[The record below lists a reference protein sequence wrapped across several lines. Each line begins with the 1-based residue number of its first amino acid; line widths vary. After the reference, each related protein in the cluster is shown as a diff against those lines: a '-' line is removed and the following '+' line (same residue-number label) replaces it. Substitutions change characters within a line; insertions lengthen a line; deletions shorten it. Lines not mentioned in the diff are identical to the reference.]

1 MRALT
6 SCVSGDK
13 IDGNMSRTR
22 REMAPRVET
31 ARKKTGEELLE
42 EASLSLGSLEADIEA
57 ISKGTPRGRIDVLW
71 SEAKERIE
79 LLERAG
85 EKLINEGIE
94 MRKDRILKLGEDEIW
109 SGIFALIK
117 AFDLYEDIIRSAWRV
132 GGFDEEVRVQK
143 EKERECLRRFL
154 YLVLKAEILG
164 YNKDTPPSRE
174 VRRELR
180 QKRKEIKRE
189 LESVEKF
196 LAKTE
201 KEKRRVPE
209 KLNKQIKK
217 WKEELESQK
226 NNTETEGGSKTSGF
240 Y

>member
-1 MRALT
+1 MLALT

-57 ISKGTPRGRIDVLW
+57 ISKGTPRGRIKVLW
-71 SEAKERIE
+71 SEAKERIRLFRKAAEE
-79 LLERAG
+79 L
-85 EKLINEGIE
+85 IDEGIK
-94 MRKDRILKLGEDEIW
+94 MREDGNLKQGEEEIW
-109 SGIFALIK
+109 SGISALIK
-117 AFDLYEDIIRSAWRV
+117 EIDLHEDIIRSGWRV
-132 GGFDEEVRVQK
+132 GGLDQEVRDQRE
-143 EKERECLRRFL
+143 EKKECLRRFL

-164 YNKDTPPSRE
+164 YKNTPASRAVLRE
-174 VRRELR
+174 FRWKRREIR
-180 QKRKEIKRE
+180 GE
-189 LESVEKF
+189 LEKLERS

-209 KLNKQIKK
+209 ELNKQINK
-217 WKEELESQK
+217 WKEELRKQK
-226 NNTETEGGSKTSGF
+226 NRMRRERGPKTNGF